1 MDKGTGQRKSPKHN
15 FLSGHGSLKIRSPT
29 RVVAQNRGP
38 KASHFATSLRRL
50 AVLEGFLW
58 IDSVNDNNEASNSFT
73 EVLVT
78 IKFLGMCPVEVS
90 QAQGKAMTRAV
101 IQGELKWS
109 PSSLFQLVA
118 FV

>member
-1 MDKGTGQRKSPKHN
+1 M
-15 FLSGHGSLKIRSPT
+15 
-29 RVVAQNRGP
+29 NRGP

-78 IKFLGMCPVEVS
+78 IKFLGMCPLEVS

-101 IQGELKWS
+101 IKRVAKYQGS
-109 PSSLFQLVA
+109 YSR
-118 FV
+118 